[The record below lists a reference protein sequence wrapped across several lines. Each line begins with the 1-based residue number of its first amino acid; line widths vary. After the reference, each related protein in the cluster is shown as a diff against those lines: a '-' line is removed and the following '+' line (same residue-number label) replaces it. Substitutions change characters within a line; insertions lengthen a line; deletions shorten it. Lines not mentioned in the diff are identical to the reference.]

1 MKLIERIN
9 IDTNKWDLLVRQSG
23 GDVFSLSWYL
33 DALANEWCIITD
45 DDYTTGIAIPYTK
58 KFRVKLGYIPVFSRY
73 VEWFGST
80 QYQQAAINLIHDSFH
95 GYNFRVRSHIE
106 LQNEV
111 ELVHQCVNMDAGTL
125 GSQAKRML
133 NKAAKNEY
141 SVEESFELEFAL
153 SIIGNELTGKFK
165 GIDDSSIHRLRN
177 LCVSAARE
185 KMLRIFSLDEIGA
198 IICIQSGEKLLYLKG
213 TATEQGKK
221 NGAMYALMQKAIDFS
236 VSNKLIFDFGGS
248 TIEGVRKF
256 NQNLGGMDEIHFGYS
271 KNNAPFWYNLLR
283 RIKHKGN
290 Y

>member
-9 IDTNKWDLLVRQSG
+9 IDTNKWDLLVQQSG

-45 DDYTTGIAIPYTK
+45 DDYTKGIAIPYTK
-58 KFRVKLGYIPVFSRY
+58 KFGIKLGYIPVFSRY

-80 QYQQAAINLIHDSFH
+80 EYQEDAINLLQDSFH
-95 GYNFRVRSHIE
+95 GYNLRVRSNIE

-111 ELVHQCVNMDAGTL
+111 ELVHQCVNQDTGTL
-125 GSQAKRML
+125 GRQANRML

-141 SVEESFELEFAL
+141 SVEESFELKFAL
-153 SIIGNELTGKFK
+153 SIIGNELAGKFK
-165 GIDDSSIHRLRN
+165 GVDDSSIHRLRN

-185 KMLRIFSLDEIGA
+185 KMLRIFSVDEIGA

-213 TATEQGKK
+213 TATELGKK

-236 VSNKLIFDFGGS
+236 ASNKLIFDFGGS